1 MIWIGNRLIYG
12 INRFLGIEMHMSSKD
27 YLLRQAMSYRNDLT
41 AYAYGLTR
49 NWSMAQDAYQE
60 ALIAINKKIDKLSKS
75 EIFPWLK
82 RVTRNK
88 AIDLIR
94 KQESMNK
101 TRMHL
106 IELVDTHFERELNEE
121 SSETRKFEDAALYN
135 CMSKLRTDARKLIL
149 FFYKDGKSCVDL
161 SRIFKRSE
169 NALRLLLSRTRSS
182 LRNCVKKEMSLHE

>member
-1 MIWIGNRLIYG
+1 
-12 INRFLGIEMHMSSKD
+12 MSSKD
-27 YLLRQAMSYRNDLT
+27 YLLRQALSYRNDLT

-60 ALIAINKKIDKLSKS
+60 ALIAINKKIDELGRN

-101 TRMHL
+101 TRMQL
-106 IELVDTHFERELNEE
+106 IELIDTHFERELNEE
-121 SSETRKFEDAALYN
+121 SSETRKFEDEALYN